1 MLELDILKDSNV
13 RTELMSHVRSI
24 LKVRDFDVKDFS
36 DEDCLAIL
44 FKAMEDIGER
54 IGDQIDEI
62 VENGFRALPEHD
74 EDLNT
79 KKVTYGSNTILPQI
93 ESKFKNIAALL
104 LSKRVAA

>member
-13 RTELMSHVRSI
+13 RGELTTHVRSI
-24 LKVRDFDVKDFS
+24 LKARDFDVKDFS

-44 FKAMEDIGER
+44 FKAMEDIGEQIGNHVDR
-54 IGDQIDEI
+54 II
-62 VENGFRALPEHD
+62 ENDFQALPEHD

-93 ESKFKNIAALL
+93 DSKFKNMAALL